1 VTENAAPHHSPL
13 AQFVVTKIIDLRLG
27 HYDISFTNASAY
39 MLASVILIALFL
51 ALGMRRSALVPGRL
65 QSLVEMSYQFIANL
79 IEDNI
84 GDEGMQYFPL
94 IFSLFMFV
102 LFCNLLGMTPY
113 SFTVTSHI
121 IVTFALAA
129 FIFVGVTLLAIIKHG
144 PMAFLGSFLPAG
156 TPLWMAPMMYFIELF
171 SYLARPIS
179 LSVRLAANMMAG
191 HTMLKVIAG
200 FVVMLGFLGG
210 WAPFAMLIVLCG
222 FEIFVAVLQAYI
234 FTVLTCVYLNQALHL
249 H

>member
-1 VTENAAPHHSPL
+1 MSTHHSPL
-13 AQFVVTKIIDLRLG
+13 AQFEVKKIIPLHLG
-27 HYDISFTNASAY
+27 NYDISFTNASLY
-39 MLASVILIALFL
+39 MILSVLCIALFVSM
-51 ALGMRRSALVPGRL
+51 GMRRRALVPGRF
-65 QSLVEMSYQFIANL
+65 QMMVELSYNFIANL
-79 IEDNI
+79 ISENA
-84 GDEGMQYFPL
+84 GKEAVVYFPL
-94 IFSLFMFV
+94 VFSLFMFV
-102 LFCNLLGMTPY
+102 LFCNLLGLTPY

-129 FIFVGVTLLAIIKHG
+129 FIFIGVTLLAIAKHG
-144 PMAFLGSFLPAG
+144 LGHFLGSFLPAG
-156 TPLWMAPMMYFIELF
+156 TPGWMAPMMYFIELF

-200 FVVMLGFLGG
+200 FVIMLGVLGG
-210 WAPFAMLIVLCG
+210 WAPFAMLIVLSG
-222 FEIFVAVLQAYI
+222 FELFVAVLQAYI